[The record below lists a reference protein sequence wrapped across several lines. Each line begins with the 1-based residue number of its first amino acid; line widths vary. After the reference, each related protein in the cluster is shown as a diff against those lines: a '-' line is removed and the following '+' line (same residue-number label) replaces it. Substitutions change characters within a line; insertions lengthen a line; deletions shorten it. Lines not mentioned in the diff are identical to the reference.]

1 MILSS
6 DLNLSQHGHICD
18 QLPQKGESK
27 CSHMSTVNYQYYSE
41 QKVTSTSFN
50 LTQVLRLCTVQ
61 PNQSFLEL
69 RWYHNDHL
77 EEEEEENN

>member
-6 DLNLSQHGHICD
+6 DLKLSQHGHICD
-18 QLPQKGESK
+18 QLQQKKVTVSK
-27 CSHMSTVNYQYYSE
+27 CSNMSTVNYQYYGE
-41 QKVTSTSFN
+41 QKVTATSFN
-50 LTQVLRLCTVQ
+50 LTQVYTVQ